1 MHLFIL
7 FIPHDDENTY
17 HLFVCRCPVQRA
29 LPHLPCLYGPRSLP
43 VSTSRRRPATGA
55 SRSLRALIRHDPELL
70 SQLRVQGYR
79 PRVHY
84 LPPSAVQV
92 LLEHLGT
99 PEEFYEILRKA

>member
-29 LPHLPCLYGPRSLP
+29 LPHLPCLYGQGACLSLLP
-43 VSTSRRRPATGA
+43 TEDGYGS

-70 SQLRVQGYR
+70 SQLRTQGYR

>member
-29 LPHLPCLYGPRSLP
+29 LPHLPCLYGQGACLSLLPTEDGYGSLP
-43 VSTSRRRPATGA
+43 LATRAHSPRPRATLPATCP
-55 SRSLRALIRHDPELL
+55 RL
-70 SQLRVQGYR
+70 S
-79 PRVHY
+79 PAVHY

>member
-7 FIPHDDENTY
+7 FIPHDDENTC
-17 HLFVCRCPVQRA
+17 HLFVCRCPVQ
-29 LPHLPCLYGPRSLP
+29 
-43 VSTSRRRPATGA
+43 
-55 SRSLRALIRHDPELL
+55 LL
-70 SQLRVQGYR
+70 SQLRAQGYR